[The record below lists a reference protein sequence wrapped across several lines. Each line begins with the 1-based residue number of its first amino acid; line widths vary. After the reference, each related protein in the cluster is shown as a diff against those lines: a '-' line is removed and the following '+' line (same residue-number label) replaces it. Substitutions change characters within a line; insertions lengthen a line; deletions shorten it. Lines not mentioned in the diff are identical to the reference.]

1 MRGVT
6 IKMDDKIKVKKE
18 MLEFIK
24 PQKIYIPLE
33 NKSGIKYK
41 KLVNVGDHVFKG
53 QVVAMNESIDFP
65 IHSSVSGYVVEN
77 ESNELNT
84 GKKVEC
90 IAIENDFKEK
100 YQEKLGSIKEIS
112 NYSKEEF
119 IELLKTSEITGLG
132 GSDFPTFLKYNT
144 DSKINYLLVNGVECE
159 PYISCDKVVMS
170 KYMEKILEAVD
181 AILEIMKIKKA
192 YIVVKS
198 SNIESQKV
206 INKYINTYPN
216 IKLALMPDM
225 YPAGWERNIV
235 EVVLHKKYDKYP
247 VEVGA
252 IVSNVSTIYAIYEM
266 FKYNRPL
273 TERVITITGPGIK
286 KKKNV
291 KVKIGALAS
300 EIISNLDGYKN
311 IKNPL
316 FIVGG
321 PMMGKSMPCDD
332 VVITKDVTSIIVMED
347 HFEKNLPCIK
357 CGKCTM
363 VCPANIMPVLIMEN
377 IDNIDNLKKLKCN
390 KCIGCSLCS
399 YICPSKIEV
408 REFVNIAKE
417 KVNHK

>member
-41 KLVNVGDHVFKG
+41 KLVNVGDYVFKG

-119 IELLKTSEITGLG
+119 IELLKTSGITGLG

-198 SNIESQKV
+198 SNIESQKI

-266 FKYNRPL
+266 LKYNTPL
-273 TERVITITGPGIK
+273 TERIITITGTGIRK
-286 KKKNV
+286 PSNI
-291 KVKIGALAS
+291 KVKIGTKLS
-300 EIISNLDGYKN
+300 EIIENIEGYKD
-311 IKNPL
+311 IKKPI
-316 FIVGG
+316 FIAGG
-321 PMMGKSMPCDD
+321 PMMGSSLPNDNLI
-332 VVITKDVTSIIVMED
+332 VTKDLNCVLVIDDIELT
-347 HFEKNLPCIK
+347 NYPCIK
-357 CGKCTM
+357 CGKCTN
-363 VCPANIMPVLIMEN
+363 VCPVHLLPVMIMNNIGNE
-377 IDNIDNLKKLKCN
+377 KKLKELMPQ
-390 KCIGCSLCS
+390 KCIECGLCS

-408 REFVNIAKE
+408 REYVRIAKGR
-417 KVNHK
+417 VNK

>member
-41 KLVNVGDHVFKG
+41 KLVNVGDYVFKG
-53 QVVAMNESIDFP
+53 QVVAINESIDFP

-100 YQEKLGSIKEIS
+100 YKDKLGSIKEIS

-119 IELLKTSEITGLG
+119 IELLKSSEITGLG

-225 YPAGWERNIV
+225 YPAGWERNVV

-266 FKYNRPL
+266 LKYNTPL
-273 TERVITITGPGIK
+273 TERIITITGTGIRK
-286 KKKNV
+286 PSNI
-291 KVKIGALAS
+291 KVKIGTKLS
-300 EIISNLDGYKN
+300 EIIENIEGYKD
-311 IKNPL
+311 IKKPI
-316 FIVGG
+316 FIAGG
-321 PMMGKSMPCDD
+321 PMMGSSLPNDNLI
-332 VVITKDVTSIIVMED
+332 VTKDLNCVLVIDDIELT
-347 HFEKNLPCIK
+347 NYPCIK
-357 CGKCTM
+357 CGKCTN
-363 VCPANIMPVLIMEN
+363 VCPVHLLPVMIMNNIGNE
-377 IDNIDNLKKLKCN
+377 KKLKELMPQ
-390 KCIGCSLCS
+390 KCIECGLCS

-408 REFVNIAKE
+408 REYVRIAKGR
-417 KVNHK
+417 VNK

>member
-41 KLVNVGDHVFKG
+41 KLVNVGDYVFKG
-53 QVVAMNESIDFP
+53 QVVAINESIDFP

-90 IAIENDFKEK
+90 IVIENDFKEK
-100 YQEKLGSIKEIS
+100 YKDKLGSIKEIS

-266 FKYNRPL
+266 LKYNTPL
-273 TERVITITGPGIK
+273 TERIITITGTGIRK
-286 KKKNV
+286 PSNI
-291 KVKIGALAS
+291 KVKIGTKLS
-300 EIISNLDGYKN
+300 EIIENIEGYKD
-311 IKNPL
+311 IKKPI
-316 FIVGG
+316 FIAGG
-321 PMMGKSMPCDD
+321 PMMGSSLPNDNLI
-332 VVITKDVTSIIVMED
+332 VTKDLNCVLVIDDIELT
-347 HFEKNLPCIK
+347 NYPCIK
-357 CGKCTM
+357 CGKCTN
-363 VCPANIMPVLIMEN
+363 VCPVHLLPVMIMNNIGNE
-377 IDNIDNLKKLKCN
+377 KKLKELMPQR
-390 KCIGCSLCS
+390 CIECGLCS

-408 REFVNIAKE
+408 REYVRIAKGR
-417 KVNHK
+417 VNK

>member
-41 KLVNVGDHVFKG
+41 KLVNVGDYVFKG
-53 QVVAMNESIDFP
+53 QVVAINESIDFP

-77 ESNELNT
+77 EFNELNT

-100 YQEKLGSIKEIS
+100 YKDKLGSIKELS

-225 YPAGWERNIV
+225 YPAGWERNVV

-247 VEVGA
+247 IEVGA
-252 IVSNVSTIYAIYEM
+252 IVSNVSTIYAIYDM
-266 FKYNRPL
+266 LKYNTPL
-273 TERVITITGPGIK
+273 TERIITITGTGIRK
-286 KKKNV
+286 PSNI
-291 KVKIGALAS
+291 KVKIGTKLS
-300 EIISNLDGYKN
+300 EIIENIEGYKD
-311 IKNPL
+311 IKKPI
-316 FIVGG
+316 FIAGG
-321 PMMGKSMPCDD
+321 PMMGSSLPNDNLI
-332 VVITKDVTSIIVMED
+332 VTKDLNCVLVIDDIELT
-347 HFEKNLPCIK
+347 NYPCIK
-357 CGKCTM
+357 CGKCTN
-363 VCPANIMPVLIMEN
+363 VCPVHLLPVMIMNNIGNE
-377 IDNIDNLKKLKCN
+377 KKLKELMPQ
-390 KCIGCSLCS
+390 KCIECGLCS

-408 REFVNIAKE
+408 REYVRIAKGR
-417 KVNHK
+417 VNK

>member
-41 KLVNVGDHVFKG
+41 KLVNVGDYVFKG
-53 QVVAMNESIDFP
+53 QVVAINESIDFP

-90 IAIENDFKEK
+90 ISIENDFKEK
-100 YQEKLGSIKEIS
+100 YKDKLGSIKEIS

-225 YPAGWERNIV
+225 YPAGWERNVV

-247 VEVGA
+247 VEAGA

-266 FKYNRPL
+266 LKYNTPL
-273 TERVITITGPGIK
+273 TERIITITGTGIRK
-286 KKKNV
+286 PSNI
-291 KVKIGALAS
+291 KVKIGTKLS
-300 EIISNLDGYKN
+300 EIIENIEGYKD
-311 IKNPL
+311 IKKPI
-316 FIVGG
+316 FIAGG
-321 PMMGKSMPCDD
+321 PMMGSSLPSDNLI
-332 VVITKDVTSIIVMED
+332 VTKDLNCVLVIDDIELT
-347 HFEKNLPCIK
+347 NYPCIK
-357 CGKCTM
+357 CGKCTN
-363 VCPANIMPVLIMEN
+363 VCPVHLLPVMIMNNIGNE
-377 IDNIDNLKKLKCN
+377 KKLKELMPQR
-390 KCIGCSLCS
+390 CIECGLCS

-408 REFVNIAKE
+408 REYVRIAKGR
-417 KVNHK
+417 VNK

>member
-41 KLVNVGDHVFKG
+41 KLVNVGDYVFKG
-53 QVVAMNESIDFP
+53 QVVAINESIDFP

-90 IAIENDFKEK
+90 ISIENDFKEK
-100 YQEKLGSIKEIS
+100 YKDKLGSIKEIS

-144 DSKINYLLVNGVECE
+144 DSKINCLLVNGVECE

-225 YPAGWERNIV
+225 YPAGWERNVV

-266 FKYNRPL
+266 LKYNTPL
-273 TERVITITGPGIK
+273 TERIITITGTGIRK
-286 KKKNV
+286 PSNI
-291 KVKIGALAS
+291 KVKIGTKLS
-300 EIISNLDGYKN
+300 EIIENIEGYKD
-311 IKNPL
+311 IKKPI
-316 FIVGG
+316 FIAGG
-321 PMMGKSMPCDD
+321 PMMGSSLPSDNLI
-332 VVITKDVTSIIVMED
+332 VTKDLNCVLVIDDIELT
-347 HFEKNLPCIK
+347 NYPCIK
-357 CGKCTM
+357 CGKCTN
-363 VCPANIMPVLIMEN
+363 VCPVHLLPVMIMNNIGNE
-377 IDNIDNLKKLKCN
+377 KKLKELMPQR
-390 KCIGCSLCS
+390 CIECGLCS

-408 REFVNIAKE
+408 REYVRIAKGR
-417 KVNHK
+417 VNK

>member
-41 KLVNVGDHVFKG
+41 KLVNVGDYVFKG

-119 IELLKTSEITGLG
+119 IELLKTSGITGLG

-225 YPAGWERNIV
+225 YPAGWERNVV

-266 FKYNRPL
+266 LKYNTPL
-273 TERVITITGPGIK
+273 TERIITITGTGIRK
-286 KKKNV
+286 PSNI
-291 KVKIGALAS
+291 KVKIGTKLS
-300 EIISNLDGYKN
+300 EIIENIEGYKD
-311 IKNPL
+311 IKKPI
-316 FIVGG
+316 FIAGG
-321 PMMGKSMPCDD
+321 PMMGSSLPNDNLI
-332 VVITKDVTSIIVMED
+332 VTKDLNCVLVIDDIELT
-347 HFEKNLPCIK
+347 NYPCIK
-357 CGKCTM
+357 CGKCTN
-363 VCPANIMPVLIMEN
+363 VCPVHLLPVMIMNNIGNE
-377 IDNIDNLKKLKCN
+377 KKLKELMPQ
-390 KCIGCSLCS
+390 KCIECGLCS

-408 REFVNIAKE
+408 REYVRIAKGR
-417 KVNHK
+417 VNK

>member
-41 KLVNVGDHVFKG
+41 KLVNVGDYVFKG
-53 QVVAMNESIDFP
+53 QVVAINESIDFP

-100 YQEKLGSIKEIS
+100 YKDKLGSIKELS

-225 YPAGWERNIV
+225 YPAGWERNVV

-266 FKYNRPL
+266 LKYNTPL
-273 TERVITITGPGIK
+273 TERIITITGTGIRK
-286 KKKNV
+286 PSNI
-291 KVKIGALAS
+291 KVKIGTKLS
-300 EIISNLDGYKN
+300 EIIENIEGYKD
-311 IKNPL
+311 IKKPI
-316 FIVGG
+316 FIAGG
-321 PMMGKSMPCDD
+321 PMMGSSLPNDNLI
-332 VVITKDVTSIIVMED
+332 VTKDLNCVLVIDDIELT
-347 HFEKNLPCIK
+347 NYPCIK
-357 CGKCTM
+357 CGKCTN
-363 VCPANIMPVLIMEN
+363 VCPVHLLPVMIMNNIGNE
-377 IDNIDNLKKLKCN
+377 KKLKELMPQ
-390 KCIGCSLCS
+390 KCIECGLCS

-408 REFVNIAKE
+408 REYVRIAKGR
-417 KVNHK
+417 VNK

>member
-41 KLVNVGDHVFKG
+41 KLVNIGDYVFKG
-53 QVVAMNESIDFP
+53 QVVAINESIDFP

-90 IAIENDFKEK
+90 IVIENDFKEK
-100 YQEKLGSIKEIS
+100 YKEKLGSIKELS

-181 AILEIMKIKKA
+181 AILDIMKIKKA

-225 YPAGWERNIV
+225 YPAGWERNVV

-266 FKYNRPL
+266 LKYNTPL
-273 TERVITITGPGIK
+273 TERIITITGTGIRK
-286 KKKNV
+286 PSNI
-291 KVKIGALAS
+291 KVKIGTKLS
-300 EIISNLDGYKN
+300 EIIENIEGYKD
-311 IKNPL
+311 IKKPI
-316 FIVGG
+316 FIAGG
-321 PMMGKSMPCDD
+321 PMMGSSLPSDNLIVTRDLNCVLVIDD
-332 VVITKDVTSIIVMED
+332 IELT
-347 HFEKNLPCIK
+347 NYPCIK
-357 CGKCTM
+357 CGKCTN
-363 VCPANIMPVLIMEN
+363 VCPVHLLPVMIMNNIGNE
-377 IDNIDNLKKLKCN
+377 KKLKELMPQR
-390 KCIGCSLCS
+390 CIECGLCS
-399 YICPSKIEV
+399 YVCPSKIEV
-408 REFVNIAKE
+408 REYVRIAKGR
-417 KVNHK
+417 VNK

>member
-41 KLVNVGDHVFKG
+41 KLVNVGDYVFKG
-53 QVVAMNESIDFP
+53 QVVAINESIDFP

-100 YQEKLGSIKEIS
+100 YKDKLGSIKEIS

-119 IELLKTSEITGLG
+119 IELLKSSEITGLG

-225 YPAGWERNIV
+225 YPAGWERNVV

-252 IVSNVSTIYAIYEM
+252 IVSNVSTIYAIYDM
-266 FKYNRPL
+266 LKYNTPL
-273 TERVITITGPGIK
+273 TERIITITGTGIRK
-286 KKKNV
+286 PSNI
-291 KVKIGALAS
+291 KVKIGTKLS
-300 EIISNLDGYKN
+300 EIIENIEGYKD
-311 IKNPL
+311 IKKPI
-316 FIVGG
+316 FIAGG
-321 PMMGKSMPCDD
+321 PMMGSSLPNDNLI
-332 VVITKDVTSIIVMED
+332 VTKDLNCVLVIDDIELT
-347 HFEKNLPCIK
+347 NYPCIK
-357 CGKCTM
+357 CGKCTN
-363 VCPANIMPVLIMEN
+363 VCPVHLLPVMIMNNIGNE
-377 IDNIDNLKKLKCN
+377 KKLKELMPQ
-390 KCIGCSLCS
+390 KCIECGLCS

-408 REFVNIAKE
+408 REYVRIAKGR
-417 KVNHK
+417 VNK

>member
-41 KLVNVGDHVFKG
+41 KLVNDGDYVFKG
-53 QVVAMNESIDFP
+53 QVVAINESIDFP

-100 YQEKLGSIKEIS
+100 YKDKLGSIKEIS

-266 FKYNRPL
+266 LKYNTPL
-273 TERVITITGPGIK
+273 TERIITVTGTGIRK
-286 KKKNV
+286 PSNI
-291 KVKIGALAS
+291 KVKIGTKLS
-300 EIISNLDGYKN
+300 EIIENIEGYKD
-311 IKNPL
+311 IKKPI
-316 FIVGG
+316 FIAGG
-321 PMMGKSMPCDD
+321 PMMGSSLPNDNLI
-332 VVITKDVTSIIVMED
+332 VTKDLNCVLVIDDIELT
-347 HFEKNLPCIK
+347 NYPCIK
-357 CGKCTM
+357 CGKCTN
-363 VCPANIMPVLIMEN
+363 VCPVHLLPVMIMNNIGNE
-377 IDNIDNLKKLKCN
+377 KKLKELMPQ
-390 KCIGCSLCS
+390 KCIECGLCS

-408 REFVNIAKE
+408 REYVRIAKGR
-417 KVNHK
+417 VNK

>member
-41 KLVNVGDHVFKG
+41 KLVNVGDYVFKG
-53 QVVAMNESIDFP
+53 QVVAINESIDFP

-225 YPAGWERNIV
+225 YPAGWERNVV

-266 FKYNRPL
+266 LKYNTPL
-273 TERVITITGPGIK
+273 TERIITITGTGIRK
-286 KKKNV
+286 PSNI
-291 KVKIGALAS
+291 KVKIGTKLS
-300 EIISNLDGYKN
+300 EIIENIEGYKD
-311 IKNPL
+311 IKKPI
-316 FIVGG
+316 FIAGG
-321 PMMGKSMPCDD
+321 PMMGSSLPSDNLI
-332 VVITKDVTSIIVMED
+332 VTKDLNCVLVIDDIELT
-347 HFEKNLPCIK
+347 NYPCIK
-357 CGKCTM
+357 CGKCTN
-363 VCPANIMPVLIMEN
+363 VCPVHLLPVMIMNNIGNE
-377 IDNIDNLKKLKCN
+377 KKLKELMPQR
-390 KCIGCSLCS
+390 CIECGLCS

-408 REFVNIAKE
+408 REYVRIAKGR
-417 KVNHK
+417 VNK

>member
-41 KLVNVGDHVFKG
+41 KLVNVGDYVFKG
-53 QVVAMNESIDFP
+53 QVVAINESIDFP

-90 IAIENDFKEK
+90 IVIENDDKEK
-100 YQEKLGSIKEIS
+100 YKDKLGSIKEIS

-266 FKYNRPL
+266 LKYNTPL
-273 TERVITITGPGIK
+273 TERIITITGTGIRK
-286 KKKNV
+286 PSNI
-291 KVKIGALAS
+291 KVKIGTKLS
-300 EIISNLDGYKN
+300 EIIENIEGYKD
-311 IKNPL
+311 IKKPI
-316 FIVGG
+316 FIAGG
-321 PMMGKSMPCDD
+321 PMMGSSLPNDNLI
-332 VVITKDVTSIIVMED
+332 VTKDLNCVLVIDDIELT
-347 HFEKNLPCIK
+347 NYPCIK
-357 CGKCTM
+357 CGKCTN
-363 VCPANIMPVLIMEN
+363 VCPVHLLPVMIMNNIGNE
-377 IDNIDNLKKLKCN
+377 KKLKELMPQ
-390 KCIGCSLCS
+390 KCIECGLCS

-408 REFVNIAKE
+408 REYVRIAKGR
-417 KVNHK
+417 VNK

>member
-41 KLVNVGDHVFKG
+41 KLVNVGEYVFKG

-77 ESNELNT
+77 EFNELNT

-132 GSDFPTFLKYNT
+132 GSDFPAFLKYNT

-266 FKYNRPL
+266 LKYNTPL
-273 TERVITITGPGIK
+273 TERIITITGTGIRK
-286 KKKNV
+286 PSNI
-291 KVKIGALAS
+291 KVKIGTKLS
-300 EIISNLDGYKN
+300 EIIENIEGYKD
-311 IKNPL
+311 IKKPI
-316 FIVGG
+316 FIAGG
-321 PMMGKSMPCDD
+321 PMMGSSLPNDNLI
-332 VVITKDVTSIIVMED
+332 VTKDLNCVLVIDDIELT
-347 HFEKNLPCIK
+347 NYPCIK
-357 CGKCTM
+357 CGKCTN
-363 VCPANIMPVLIMEN
+363 VCPVHLLPVMIMNNIGNE
-377 IDNIDNLKKLKCN
+377 KKLKELMPQ
-390 KCIGCSLCS
+390 KCIECGLCS

-408 REFVNIAKE
+408 REYVRIAKGR
-417 KVNHK
+417 VNK

>member
-41 KLVNVGDHVFKG
+41 KLVNVGDYVFKG
-53 QVVAMNESIDFP
+53 QVVAINESIDFP

-90 IAIENDFKEK
+90 IVIENDFKEK
-100 YQEKLGSIKEIS
+100 YKDKLGSIKEIS

-181 AILEIMKIKKA
+181 AILEVMKIKKA

-225 YPAGWERNIV
+225 YPAGWERNVV

-266 FKYNRPL
+266 LKYNTPL
-273 TERVITITGPGIK
+273 TERIITITGTGIRK
-286 KKKNV
+286 SSNI
-291 KVKIGALAS
+291 KVKIGTKLS
-300 EIISNLDGYKN
+300 EIIENIEGYKD
-311 IKNPL
+311 IKKPI
-316 FIVGG
+316 FIAGG
-321 PMMGKSMPCDD
+321 PMMGSSLPSDNLI
-332 VVITKDVTSIIVMED
+332 VTKDLNCVLVIDDIELNSY
-347 HFEKNLPCIK
+347 PCIK
-357 CGKCTM
+357 CGKCTN
-363 VCPANIMPVLIMEN
+363 VCPVHLLPVMIMNNIGNE
-377 IDNIDNLKKLKCN
+377 KKLKELMPQR
-390 KCIGCSLCS
+390 CIECGLCS

-408 REFVNIAKE
+408 REYVRIAKGR
-417 KVNHK
+417 VNK

>member
-41 KLVNVGDHVFKG
+41 KLVNVGDYVFKG
-53 QVVAMNESIDFP
+53 QVVAINESIDFP

-90 IAIENDFKEK
+90 ISIENDFKEK
-100 YQEKLGSIKEIS
+100 YKDKLGSIKEIS

-225 YPAGWERNIV
+225 YPAGWERNVV

-266 FKYNRPL
+266 LKYNTPL
-273 TERVITITGPGIK
+273 TERIITITGTGIRK
-286 KKKNV
+286 PSNI
-291 KVKIGALAS
+291 KVKIGTKLS
-300 EIISNLDGYKN
+300 EIIENIEGYKD
-311 IKNPL
+311 IKKPI
-316 FIVGG
+316 FIAGG
-321 PMMGKSMPCDD
+321 PMMGSSLPSDNLI
-332 VVITKDVTSIIVMED
+332 VTKDLNCVLVIDDIELT
-347 HFEKNLPCIK
+347 NYPCIK
-357 CGKCTM
+357 CGKCTN
-363 VCPANIMPVLIMEN
+363 VCPVHLLPVMIMNNIGNEKKIKELMPQR
-377 IDNIDNLKKLKCN
+377 
-390 KCIGCSLCS
+390 CIECGLCS

-408 REFVNIAKE
+408 REYVRIAKGR
-417 KVNHK
+417 VNK

>member
-41 KLVNVGDHVFKG
+41 KLVNVGDYVFKG

-119 IELLKTSEITGLG
+119 IELLKTSGITGLG

-266 FKYNRPL
+266 LKYNTPL
-273 TERVITITGPGIK
+273 TERIITITGTGIRK
-286 KKKNV
+286 PSNI
-291 KVKIGALAS
+291 KVKIGTKLS
-300 EIISNLDGYKN
+300 EIIENIEGYKD
-311 IKNPL
+311 IKKPI
-316 FIVGG
+316 FIAGG
-321 PMMGKSMPCDD
+321 PMMGSSLPNDNLI
-332 VVITKDVTSIIVMED
+332 VTKDLNCVLVIDDIELT
-347 HFEKNLPCIK
+347 NYPCIK
-357 CGKCTM
+357 CGKCTN
-363 VCPANIMPVLIMEN
+363 VCPVHLLPVMIMNNIGNE
-377 IDNIDNLKKLKCN
+377 KKLKELMPQ
-390 KCIGCSLCS
+390 KCIECGLCS

-408 REFVNIAKE
+408 REYVRIATGRVNK
-417 KVNHK
+417 

>member
-41 KLVNVGDHVFKG
+41 KLVNVGDYVFKG
-53 QVVAMNESIDFP
+53 QVVAINESIDFP

-90 IAIENDFKEK
+90 ISIENDFKEK
-100 YQEKLGSIKEIS
+100 YKDKLGSIKEIS

-216 IKLALMPDM
+216 IKLALMPDV
-225 YPAGWERNIV
+225 YPAGWERNVV

-266 FKYNRPL
+266 LKYNTPL
-273 TERVITITGPGIK
+273 TERIITITGTGIRK
-286 KKKNV
+286 PSNI
-291 KVKIGALAS
+291 KVKIGTKLS
-300 EIISNLDGYKN
+300 EIIENIEGYKD
-311 IKNPL
+311 IKKPI
-316 FIVGG
+316 FIAGG
-321 PMMGKSMPCDD
+321 PMMGSSLPSDNLI
-332 VVITKDVTSIIVMED
+332 VTKDLNCVLVIDDIELT
-347 HFEKNLPCIK
+347 NYPCIK
-357 CGKCTM
+357 CGKCTN
-363 VCPANIMPVLIMEN
+363 VCPVHLLPVMIMNNIGNE
-377 IDNIDNLKKLKCN
+377 KKLKELMPQR
-390 KCIGCSLCS
+390 CIECGLCS

-408 REFVNIAKE
+408 REYVRIAKGR
-417 KVNHK
+417 VNK

>member
-41 KLVNVGDHVFKG
+41 KLVNVGDYVFKG

-84 GKKVEC
+84 GKKAEC

-132 GSDFPTFLKYNT
+132 GSDFPAFLKYNT

-266 FKYNRPL
+266 LKYNTPL
-273 TERVITITGPGIK
+273 TERIITITGTGIRK
-286 KKKNV
+286 PSNI
-291 KVKIGALAS
+291 KVKIGTKLS
-300 EIISNLDGYKN
+300 EIIENIEGYKD
-311 IKNPL
+311 IKKPI
-316 FIVGG
+316 FIAGG
-321 PMMGKSMPCDD
+321 PMMGSSLPNDNLI
-332 VVITKDVTSIIVMED
+332 VTKDLNCVLVIDDIELT
-347 HFEKNLPCIK
+347 NYPCIK
-357 CGKCTM
+357 CGKCTN
-363 VCPANIMPVLIMEN
+363 VCPVHLLPVMIMNNIGNE
-377 IDNIDNLKKLKCN
+377 KKLKELMPQ
-390 KCIGCSLCS
+390 KCIECGLCS

-408 REFVNIAKE
+408 REYVRIAKGR
-417 KVNHK
+417 VNK

>member
-33 NKSGIKYK
+33 NKFGIKYK
-41 KLVNVGDHVFKG
+41 KLVNVGDYVFKG
-53 QVVAMNESIDFP
+53 QVVAINESIDFP

-90 IAIENDFKEK
+90 IVIENDFKEK
-100 YQEKLGSIKEIS
+100 YKDKLGSIKEIS

-225 YPAGWERNIV
+225 YPAGWERNVV

-266 FKYNRPL
+266 LKYNTPL
-273 TERVITITGPGIK
+273 TERIITITGTGIRK
-286 KKKNV
+286 PSNI
-291 KVKIGALAS
+291 KVKIGTKLS
-300 EIISNLDGYKN
+300 EIIENIEGYKD
-311 IKNPL
+311 IKKPI
-316 FIVGG
+316 FIAGG
-321 PMMGKSMPCDD
+321 PMMGSSLPNDNLI
-332 VVITKDVTSIIVMED
+332 VTKDLNCVLVIDDIELT
-347 HFEKNLPCIK
+347 NYPCIK
-357 CGKCTM
+357 CGKCTN
-363 VCPANIMPVLIMEN
+363 VCPVHLLPVMIMNNIGNE
-377 IDNIDNLKKLKCN
+377 KKLKELMPQ
-390 KCIGCSLCS
+390 KCIECGLCS

-408 REFVNIAKE
+408 REYVRIAKG
-417 KVNHK
+417 KVK

>member
-41 KLVNVGDHVFKG
+41 KLVNVGDYVFKG

-198 SNIESQKV
+198 SNIESQKI

-266 FKYNRPL
+266 LKYNTPL
-273 TERVITITGPGIK
+273 TERIITITGTGIRK
-286 KKKNV
+286 PSNI
-291 KVKIGALAS
+291 KVKIGTKLS
-300 EIISNLDGYKN
+300 EIIENIEGYKD
-311 IKNPL
+311 IKKPI
-316 FIVGG
+316 FIAGG
-321 PMMGKSMPCDD
+321 PMMGSSLPNDNLI
-332 VVITKDVTSIIVMED
+332 VTKDLNCVLVIDDIELT
-347 HFEKNLPCIK
+347 NYPCIK
-357 CGKCTM
+357 CGKCTN
-363 VCPANIMPVLIMEN
+363 VCPVHLLPVMIMNNIGNE
-377 IDNIDNLKKLKCN
+377 KKLKELMPQ
-390 KCIGCSLCS
+390 KCIECGLCS

-408 REFVNIAKE
+408 REYVRIAKGR
-417 KVNHK
+417 VNK

>member
-41 KLVNVGDHVFKG
+41 KLVNVGDYVFKG

-119 IELLKTSEITGLG
+119 IELLKTSRITGLG

-266 FKYNRPL
+266 LKYNTPL
-273 TERVITITGPGIK
+273 TERIITITGTGIRK
-286 KKKNV
+286 PSNI
-291 KVKIGALAS
+291 KVKIGTKLS
-300 EIISNLDGYKN
+300 EIIENIEGYKD
-311 IKNPL
+311 IKKPI
-316 FIVGG
+316 FIAGG
-321 PMMGKSMPCDD
+321 PMMGSSLPNDNLI
-332 VVITKDVTSIIVMED
+332 VTKDLNCVLVIDDIELT
-347 HFEKNLPCIK
+347 NYPCIK
-357 CGKCTM
+357 CGKCTN
-363 VCPANIMPVLIMEN
+363 VCPVHLLPVMIMNNIGNE
-377 IDNIDNLKKLKCN
+377 KKLKELMPQ
-390 KCIGCSLCS
+390 KCIECGLCS

-408 REFVNIAKE
+408 REYVRIAKGR
-417 KVNHK
+417 VNK

>member
-41 KLVNVGDHVFKG
+41 KLVNVGDYVFKG
-53 QVVAMNESIDFP
+53 QVVAINESIDFP

-100 YQEKLGSIKEIS
+100 YKDKLGSIKELS

-225 YPAGWERNIV
+225 YPAGWERNVV

-247 VEVGA
+247 VEVGV

-266 FKYNRPL
+266 LKYNTPL
-273 TERVITITGPGIK
+273 TERIITITGTGIRK
-286 KKKNV
+286 PSNI
-291 KVKIGALAS
+291 KVKIGTKLS
-300 EIISNLDGYKN
+300 EIIENIEGYKD
-311 IKNPL
+311 IKKPI
-316 FIVGG
+316 FIAGG
-321 PMMGKSMPCDD
+321 PMMGSSLPNDNLI
-332 VVITKDVTSIIVMED
+332 VTKDLNCVLVIDDIELT
-347 HFEKNLPCIK
+347 NYPCIK
-357 CGKCTM
+357 CGKCTN
-363 VCPANIMPVLIMEN
+363 VCPVHLLPVMIMNNIGNE
-377 IDNIDNLKKLKCN
+377 KKLKELMPQ
-390 KCIGCSLCS
+390 KCIECGLCS

-408 REFVNIAKE
+408 REYVRIAKGR
-417 KVNHK
+417 VNK

>member
-41 KLVNVGDHVFKG
+41 KLVNVGDYVFKG

-266 FKYNRPL
+266 LKYNTPL
-273 TERVITITGPGIK
+273 TERIITITGTGIRK
-286 KKKNV
+286 PSNI
-291 KVKIGALAS
+291 KVKIGTKLS
-300 EIISNLDGYKN
+300 EIIENIEGYKD
-311 IKNPL
+311 IKKPI
-316 FIVGG
+316 FIAGG
-321 PMMGKSMPCDD
+321 PMMGSSLPSDNLI
-332 VVITKDVTSIIVMED
+332 VTKDLNCVLVIDDIELT
-347 HFEKNLPCIK
+347 NYPCIK
-357 CGKCTM
+357 CGKCTN
-363 VCPANIMPVLIMEN
+363 VCPVHLLPVMIMNNIGNE
-377 IDNIDNLKKLKCN
+377 KKLKELMPQR
-390 KCIGCSLCS
+390 CIECGLCS

-408 REFVNIAKE
+408 REYVRIAKGR
-417 KVNHK
+417 VNK

>member
-1 MRGVT
+1 
-6 IKMDDKIKVKKE
+6 

-41 KLVNVGDHVFKG
+41 KLVNVGDYVFKG

-119 IELLKTSEITGLG
+119 IELLKTSGITGLG

-206 INKYINTYPN
+206 TNKYINTYPN

-266 FKYNRPL
+266 LKYNTPL
-273 TERVITITGPGIK
+273 TERIITITGTGIRK
-286 KKKNV
+286 PSNI
-291 KVKIGALAS
+291 KVKIGTKLS
-300 EIISNLDGYKN
+300 EIIENIEGYKD
-311 IKNPL
+311 IKKPI
-316 FIVGG
+316 FIAGG
-321 PMMGKSMPCDD
+321 PMMGSSLPNDNLI
-332 VVITKDVTSIIVMED
+332 VTKDLNCVLVIDDIELT
-347 HFEKNLPCIK
+347 NYPCIK
-357 CGKCTM
+357 CGKCTN
-363 VCPANIMPVLIMEN
+363 VCPVHLLPVMIMNNIGNE
-377 IDNIDNLKKLKCN
+377 KKLKELMPQ
-390 KCIGCSLCS
+390 KCIECGLCS

-408 REFVNIAKE
+408 REYVRIAKGR
-417 KVNHK
+417 VNK

>member
-41 KLVNVGDHVFKG
+41 KLVNVGDYVFKG

-90 IAIENDFKEK
+90 IVIENDFKEK
-100 YQEKLGSIKEIS
+100 YQDKLGSIKELS

-225 YPAGWERNIV
+225 YPAGWERNVV

-266 FKYNRPL
+266 LKYNTPL
-273 TERVITITGPGIK
+273 TERIITITGTGIRK
-286 KKKNV
+286 PSNI
-291 KVKIGALAS
+291 KVKIGTKLS
-300 EIISNLDGYKN
+300 EIIENIEGYKD
-311 IKNPL
+311 IKKPI
-316 FIVGG
+316 FIAGG
-321 PMMGKSMPCDD
+321 PMMGSSLPSDNLIVTRDLNCVLVIDD
-332 VVITKDVTSIIVMED
+332 IELT
-347 HFEKNLPCIK
+347 NYPCIK
-357 CGKCTM
+357 CGKCTN
-363 VCPANIMPVLIMEN
+363 VCPVHLLPVMIMNNIGNE
-377 IDNIDNLKKLKCN
+377 KKLKELMPQR
-390 KCIGCSLCS
+390 CIECGLCS

-408 REFVNIAKE
+408 REYVRIAKGR
-417 KVNHK
+417 VNK

>member
-41 KLVNVGDHVFKG
+41 KLVNVGDYVFKG
-53 QVVAMNESIDFP
+53 QVVAINESIDFP

-90 IAIENDFKEK
+90 ISIENDFKEK
-100 YQEKLGSIKEIS
+100 YKDKLGSIKEIS

-225 YPAGWERNIV
+225 YPAGWERNVV

-266 FKYNRPL
+266 LKYNTPL
-273 TERVITITGPGIK
+273 TERIITITGTGIRK
-286 KKKNV
+286 PSNI
-291 KVKIGALAS
+291 KVKIGTKLS
-300 EIISNLDGYKN
+300 EIIENIEGYKD
-311 IKNPL
+311 IKKPI
-316 FIVGG
+316 FIAGG
-321 PMMGKSMPCDD
+321 PMMGSSLPSDNLIVTRDLNCVLVIDD
-332 VVITKDVTSIIVMED
+332 IELT
-347 HFEKNLPCIK
+347 NYPCIK
-357 CGKCTM
+357 CGKCTN
-363 VCPANIMPVLIMEN
+363 VCPVHLLPVMIMNNIGNE
-377 IDNIDNLKKLKCN
+377 KKLKELMPQR
-390 KCIGCSLCS
+390 CIECGLCS

-408 REFVNIAKE
+408 REYVRIAKGR
-417 KVNHK
+417 VNK

>member
-41 KLVNVGDHVFKG
+41 KLVNVGDYVFKG
-53 QVVAMNESIDFP
+53 QVVAINESIDFP

-90 IAIENDFKEK
+90 ISIENDFKEK
-100 YQEKLGSIKEIS
+100 YKDKLGSIKEIS

-225 YPAGWERNIV
+225 YPAGWERNVV

-247 VEVGA
+247 IEVGA

-266 FKYNRPL
+266 LKYNTPL
-273 TERVITITGPGIK
+273 TERIITITGTGIRK
-286 KKKNV
+286 PSNI
-291 KVKIGALAS
+291 KVKIGTKLS
-300 EIISNLDGYKN
+300 EIIENIEGYKD
-311 IKNPL
+311 IKKPI
-316 FIVGG
+316 FIAGG
-321 PMMGKSMPCDD
+321 PMMGSSLPSDNLI
-332 VVITKDVTSIIVMED
+332 VTKDLNCVLVIDDIELT
-347 HFEKNLPCIK
+347 NYPCIK
-357 CGKCTM
+357 CGKCTN
-363 VCPANIMPVLIMEN
+363 VCPVHLLPVMIMNNIGNE
-377 IDNIDNLKKLKCN
+377 KKLKELMPQR
-390 KCIGCSLCS
+390 CIECGLCS

-408 REFVNIAKE
+408 REYVRIAKGR
-417 KVNHK
+417 VNK

>member
-41 KLVNVGDHVFKG
+41 KLVNVGDYVFKG

-225 YPAGWERNIV
+225 YPAGWERNVV

-247 VEVGA
+247 IEVGA
-252 IVSNVSTIYAIYEM
+252 IVSNVSTIYAIYDM
-266 FKYNRPL
+266 LKYNTPL
-273 TERVITITGPGIK
+273 TERIITITGTGIRK
-286 KKKNV
+286 PSNI
-291 KVKIGALAS
+291 KVKIGTKLS
-300 EIISNLDGYKN
+300 EIIENIEGYKD
-311 IKNPL
+311 IKKPI
-316 FIVGG
+316 FIAGG
-321 PMMGKSMPCDD
+321 PMMGSSLPNDNLI
-332 VVITKDVTSIIVMED
+332 VTKDLNCVLVIDDIELT
-347 HFEKNLPCIK
+347 NYPCIK
-357 CGKCTM
+357 CGKCTN
-363 VCPANIMPVLIMEN
+363 VCPVHLLPVMIMNNIGNE
-377 IDNIDNLKKLKCN
+377 KKLKELMPQ
-390 KCIGCSLCS
+390 KCIECGLCS

-408 REFVNIAKE
+408 REYVRIAKGR
-417 KVNHK
+417 VNK

>member
-41 KLVNVGDHVFKG
+41 KLVNVGDYVFKG

-100 YQEKLGSIKEIS
+100 YKDKLGSIKEIS

-225 YPAGWERNIV
+225 YPAGWERNVV

-266 FKYNRPL
+266 LKYNTSL
-273 TERVITITGPGIK
+273 TERIITITGTGIRK
-286 KKKNV
+286 PSNI
-291 KVKIGALAS
+291 KVKIGTKLS
-300 EIISNLDGYKN
+300 EIIENIEGYKD
-311 IKNPL
+311 IKKPI
-316 FIVGG
+316 FIAGG
-321 PMMGKSMPCDD
+321 PMMGSSLPNDNLI
-332 VVITKDVTSIIVMED
+332 VTKDLNCVLVIDDIELT
-347 HFEKNLPCIK
+347 NYPCIK
-357 CGKCTM
+357 CGKCTN
-363 VCPANIMPVLIMEN
+363 VCPVHLLPVMIMNNIGNE
-377 IDNIDNLKKLKCN
+377 KKLKELMPQ
-390 KCIGCSLCS
+390 KCIECGLCS

-408 REFVNIAKE
+408 REYVRIAKGR
-417 KVNHK
+417 VNK

>member
-18 MLEFIK
+18 ILEFIK

-41 KLVNVGDHVFKG
+41 KLVNIGDYVFKG

-90 IAIENDFKEK
+90 IVIENDFKEK
-100 YQEKLGSIKEIS
+100 YQDKLGSIKELS

-225 YPAGWERNIV
+225 YPAGWERNVV

-266 FKYNRPL
+266 LKYNTPL
-273 TERVITITGPGIK
+273 TERIITITGTGIRK
-286 KKKNV
+286 PSNV
-291 KVKIGALAS
+291 KVKIGTKLS
-300 EIISNLDGYKN
+300 EIIENIEGYKD
-311 IKNPL
+311 IKKPI
-316 FIVGG
+316 FIAGG
-321 PMMGKSMPCDD
+321 PMMGSSLPSDNLIVTRDLNCVLVIDD
-332 VVITKDVTSIIVMED
+332 IELT
-347 HFEKNLPCIK
+347 NYPCIK
-357 CGKCTM
+357 CGKCTN
-363 VCPANIMPVLIMEN
+363 VCPVHLLPVMIMNNIGNE
-377 IDNIDNLKKLKCN
+377 KKLKELMPQR
-390 KCIGCSLCS
+390 CIECGLCS

-408 REFVNIAKE
+408 REYVRIAKGR
-417 KVNHK
+417 VNK

>member
-41 KLVNVGDHVFKG
+41 KLVNVGDYVFKG
-53 QVVAMNESIDFP
+53 QVVAINESIDFP

-170 KYMEKILEAVD
+170 KYMEKILEAID

-225 YPAGWERNIV
+225 YPAGWERNVV

-252 IVSNVSTIYAIYEM
+252 IVSNVSTIYAIYDM
-266 FKYNRPL
+266 LKYNTPL
-273 TERVITITGPGIK
+273 TERIITITGTGIRK
-286 KKKNV
+286 PSNI
-291 KVKIGALAS
+291 KVKIGTKLS
-300 EIISNLDGYKN
+300 EIIENIEGYKD
-311 IKNPL
+311 IKKPI
-316 FIVGG
+316 FIAGG
-321 PMMGKSMPCDD
+321 PMMGSSLPNDNLI
-332 VVITKDVTSIIVMED
+332 VTKDLNCVLVIDDIELT
-347 HFEKNLPCIK
+347 NYPCIK
-357 CGKCTM
+357 CGKCTN
-363 VCPANIMPVLIMEN
+363 VCPVHLLPVMIMNNIGNE
-377 IDNIDNLKKLKCN
+377 KKLKELMPQ
-390 KCIGCSLCS
+390 KCIECGLCS

-408 REFVNIAKE
+408 REYVRIAKGR
-417 KVNHK
+417 VNK

>member
-41 KLVNVGDHVFKG
+41 KLVNVGDYVFKG
-53 QVVAMNESIDFP
+53 QVVAINESIDFP

-100 YQEKLGSIKEIS
+100 YKDKLGSIKEIS

-225 YPAGWERNIV
+225 YPAGWERNVV

-247 VEVGA
+247 IEVGA

-266 FKYNRPL
+266 LKYNTPL
-273 TERVITITGPGIK
+273 TERIITITGTGIRK
-286 KKKNV
+286 PSNI
-291 KVKIGALAS
+291 KVKIGTKLS
-300 EIISNLDGYKN
+300 EIIENIEGYKD
-311 IKNPL
+311 IKKPI
-316 FIVGG
+316 FIAGG
-321 PMMGKSMPCDD
+321 PMMGSSLPNDNLI
-332 VVITKDVTSIIVMED
+332 VTKDLNCVLVIDDIELT
-347 HFEKNLPCIK
+347 NYPCIK
-357 CGKCTM
+357 CGKCTN
-363 VCPANIMPVLIMEN
+363 VCPVHLLPVMIMNNIGNE
-377 IDNIDNLKKLKCN
+377 KKLKELMPQ
-390 KCIGCSLCS
+390 KCIECGLCS

-408 REFVNIAKE
+408 REYVRIAKGR
-417 KVNHK
+417 VNK

>member
-266 FKYNRPL
+266 LKYNTPL
-273 TERVITITGPGIK
+273 TERIITITGTGIRK
-286 KKKNV
+286 PSNI
-291 KVKIGALAS
+291 KVKIGTKLS
-300 EIISNLDGYKN
+300 EIIENIEGYKD
-311 IKNPL
+311 IKKPI
-316 FIVGG
+316 FIAGG
-321 PMMGKSMPCDD
+321 PMMGSSLPNDNLI
-332 VVITKDVTSIIVMED
+332 VTKDLNCVLVIDDIELT
-347 HFEKNLPCIK
+347 NYPCIK
-357 CGKCTM
+357 CGKCTN
-363 VCPANIMPVLIMEN
+363 VCPVHLLPVMIMNNIGNE
-377 IDNIDNLKKLKCN
+377 KKLKELMPQ
-390 KCIGCSLCS
+390 KCIECGLCS

-408 REFVNIAKE
+408 REYVRIAKGR
-417 KVNHK
+417 VNK

>member
-41 KLVNVGDHVFKG
+41 KLVNVGDYVFKG
-53 QVVAMNESIDFP
+53 QVVAINESIDFP

-84 GKKVEC
+84 DKKVEC

-100 YQEKLGSIKEIS
+100 YKDKLGSIKELS

-225 YPAGWERNIV
+225 YPAGWERNVV

-252 IVSNVSTIYAIYEM
+252 IVSNVSTIYAIYDM
-266 FKYNRPL
+266 LKYNTPL
-273 TERVITITGPGIK
+273 TERIITITGTGIRK
-286 KKKNV
+286 PSNI
-291 KVKIGALAS
+291 KVKIGTKLS
-300 EIISNLDGYKN
+300 EIIENIEGYKD
-311 IKNPL
+311 IKKPI
-316 FIVGG
+316 FIAGG
-321 PMMGKSMPCDD
+321 PMMGSSLPNDNLI
-332 VVITKDVTSIIVMED
+332 VTKDLNCVLVIDDIELT
-347 HFEKNLPCIK
+347 NYPCIK
-357 CGKCTM
+357 CGKCTN
-363 VCPANIMPVLIMEN
+363 VCPVHLLPVMIMNNIGNE
-377 IDNIDNLKKLKCN
+377 KKLKELMPQR
-390 KCIGCSLCS
+390 CIECGLCS

-408 REFVNIAKE
+408 REYVRIAKGR
-417 KVNHK
+417 VNK

>member
-41 KLVNVGDHVFKG
+41 KLVNVGDYVFKG
-53 QVVAMNESIDFP
+53 QVVAINESIDFP

-266 FKYNRPL
+266 LKYNTPL
-273 TERVITITGPGIK
+273 TERIITITGTGIRK
-286 KKKNV
+286 PSNI
-291 KVKIGALAS
+291 KVKIGTKLS
-300 EIISNLDGYKN
+300 EIIENIEGYKD
-311 IKNPL
+311 IKKPI
-316 FIVGG
+316 FIAGG
-321 PMMGKSMPCDD
+321 PMMGSSLPNDNLI
-332 VVITKDVTSIIVMED
+332 VTKDLNCVLVIDDIELT
-347 HFEKNLPCIK
+347 NYPCIK
-357 CGKCTM
+357 CGKCTN
-363 VCPANIMPVLIMEN
+363 VCPVHLLPVMIMNNIGNE
-377 IDNIDNLKKLKCN
+377 KKLKELMPQR
-390 KCIGCSLCS
+390 CIECGLCS

-408 REFVNIAKE
+408 REYVRIAKGR
-417 KVNHK
+417 VNK

>member
-41 KLVNVGDHVFKG
+41 KLVNVGDYVFKG

-266 FKYNRPL
+266 LKYNTPL
-273 TERVITITGPGIK
+273 TERIITITGTGIRK
-286 KKKNV
+286 PSNI
-291 KVKIGALAS
+291 KVKIGTKLS
-300 EIISNLDGYKN
+300 EIIENIEGYKD
-311 IKNPL
+311 IKKPI
-316 FIVGG
+316 FIAGG
-321 PMMGKSMPCDD
+321 PMMGSSLPNDNLI
-332 VVITKDVTSIIVMED
+332 VTKDLNCVLVIDDIELT
-347 HFEKNLPCIK
+347 NYPCIK
-357 CGKCTM
+357 CGKCTN
-363 VCPANIMPVLIMEN
+363 VCPVHLLPVMIMNNIGNE
-377 IDNIDNLKKLKCN
+377 KKLKELMPQ
-390 KCIGCSLCS
+390 KCIECGLCS

-408 REFVNIAKE
+408 REYVRIAKGR
-417 KVNHK
+417 VNK

>member
-41 KLVNVGDHVFKG
+41 KLVNVGDYVFKG
-53 QVVAMNESIDFP
+53 QVVAINESIDFP

-90 IAIENDFKEK
+90 ISIENDFKEK
-100 YQEKLGSIKEIS
+100 YKDKLGSIKEIS

-119 IELLKTSEITGLG
+119 IKLLKTSEITGLG

-225 YPAGWERNIV
+225 YPAGWERNVV

-266 FKYNRPL
+266 LKYNTPL
-273 TERVITITGPGIK
+273 TERIITITGTGIRK
-286 KKKNV
+286 PSNI
-291 KVKIGALAS
+291 KVKIGTKLS
-300 EIISNLDGYKN
+300 EIIENIEGYKD
-311 IKNPL
+311 IKKPI
-316 FIVGG
+316 FIAGG
-321 PMMGKSMPCDD
+321 PMMGSSLPNDNLI
-332 VVITKDVTSIIVMED
+332 VTKDLNCVLVIDDIELT
-347 HFEKNLPCIK
+347 NYPCIK
-357 CGKCTM
+357 CGKCTN
-363 VCPANIMPVLIMEN
+363 VCPVHLLPVMIMNNIGNE
-377 IDNIDNLKKLKCN
+377 KKLKELMPQ
-390 KCIGCSLCS
+390 KCIECGLCS

-408 REFVNIAKE
+408 REYVRIAKGR
-417 KVNHK
+417 VNK